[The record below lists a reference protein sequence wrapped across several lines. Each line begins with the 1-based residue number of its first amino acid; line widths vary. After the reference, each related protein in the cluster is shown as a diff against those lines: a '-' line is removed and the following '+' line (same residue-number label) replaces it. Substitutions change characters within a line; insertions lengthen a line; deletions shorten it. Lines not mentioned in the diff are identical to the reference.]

1 MSEDGQR
8 VFIPPFPVGIPG
20 LRRTAAHPLATLA
33 LRHWRCGCAG
43 LGRPA
48 FTRQGKSWWRGLSL
62 GPTGYGNSP
71 YQGLSSFAGNE
82 LLIGPDGLIEDGLL
96 RTRDCE
102 GNSLSTASV
111 DYDVVV
117 PFKNR
122 LLETAWQT
130 SAAGRV
136 RIRSGILISIATN
149 GRAGSTTMRYS
160 GPCRQGTREPITPES
175 PAEGHG

>member
-1 MSEDGQR
+1 MWLRWSGSTCLHEAGQKLVAGAVARSYR
-8 VFIPPFPVGIPG
+8 VRQFAVSGPVV
-20 LRRTAAHPLATLA
+20 LRR
-33 LRHWRCGCAG
+33 
-43 LGRPA
+43 
-48 FTRQGKSWWRGLSL
+48 
-62 GPTGYGNSP
+62 
-71 YQGLSSFAGNE
+71 NE